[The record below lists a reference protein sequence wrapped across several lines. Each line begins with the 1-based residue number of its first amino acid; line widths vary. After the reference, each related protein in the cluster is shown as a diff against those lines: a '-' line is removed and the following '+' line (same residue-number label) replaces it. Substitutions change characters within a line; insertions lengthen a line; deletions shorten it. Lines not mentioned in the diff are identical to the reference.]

1 MFLGEIVKKYREDHG
16 ISMDEFAKQSG
27 LSKGYISMLE
37 ANKNPSSKKPLT
49 PSLDTVKAVAKAT
62 GLPINKIVDM
72 LDEDQALSTIQWQD
86 AAPIETDLWKCKVV
100 GKIAAGYGHEPI
112 YEYTG
117 EEVFVPAMPGYKE
130 EDVLILEV
138 YGNSM
143 YPKFLPKDK
152 VVIKLCSSVDS
163 GDTACIMV
171 DGEATLKKVVYHK
184 EGETEQFMELIP
196 INPEY
201 ETKYI
206 SGPQLND
213 CKVIGK
219 VIKLMRDV

>member
-1 MFLGEIVKKYREDHG
+1 
-16 ISMDEFAKQSG
+16 MDELYKNIKHRREALNMSQDELAVAVGYTSRTSIAKVESGKIDIPQSKIEAFAKA
-27 LSKGYISMLE
+27 LHC
-37 ANKNPSSKKPLT
+37 T
-49 PSLDTVKAVAKAT
+49 PSELM
-62 GLPINKIVDM
+62 GWGELQPVDV
-72 LDEDQALSTIQWQD
+72 
-86 AAPIETDLWKCKVV
+86 PLWKKRVV

-117 EEVFVPAMPGYKE
+117 EEVYVPSIPGYKE
-130 EDVLILEV
+130 DDVLVLEV
-138 YGNSM
+138 YGTSM

-152 VVIKLCSSVDS
+152 VVIKYCSSVDS
-163 GDTACIMV
+163 GDIAAVMV
-171 DGEATLKKVVYHK
+171 DGETSLKKVVYHK

-196 INPEY
+196 FNPEY

>member
-1 MFLGEIVKKYREDHG
+1 MFLGEIVKKYREEHG
-16 ISMDEFAKQSG
+16 MSMDEFAKASG

-37 ANKNPSSKKPLT
+37 ANKNPSSKKPLV
-49 PSLDTVKAVAKAT
+49 PSLETVKAVAKAT
-62 GLPINKIVDM
+62 GVPINKIIDV
-72 LDEDQALSTIQWQD
+72 LDEEQQLSTIKWDEIQ
-86 AAPIETDLWKCKVV
+86 PIDIPMWKKRVV

-117 EEVFVPAMPGYKE
+117 EEVYVPAIPGYNE
-130 EDVLILEV
+130 DDVLILEV
-138 YGNSM
+138 YGTSM

-152 VVIKLCSSVDS
+152 VVIKYCSSVDS
-163 GDTACIMV
+163 GDIACVMV

-206 SGPQLND
+206 TGPELNE